1 MKLKSLAIEVIYALP
16 SASLAGEAGLHTPD
30 APRLLWLQKSV
41 SSLLWCS
48 SFWIP
53 LGFRFH
59 NVYHHHCIM
68 TFKRQSQQTP
78 RFFSAGI
85 HKVILLS
92 AKSLQSCLTL
102 CDPMDRSPPGPTV
115 HGFPRQEYC
124 SGLPCPP
131 PRDLPYPGIEP
142 MSLTSPALAGKF
154 FTISTTRKAH
164 GDITW

>member
-1 MKLKSLAIEVIYALP
+1 MLYHLPVQLEKLDSTLLMLP
-16 SASLAGEAGLHTPD
+16 GSCGFRSWSAASCD
-30 APRLLWLQKSV
+30 AP
-41 SSLLWCS
+41 

-59 NVYHHHCIM
+59 NVYHHHCIV

-78 RFFSAGI
+78 HFFSAGI
-85 HKVILLS
+85 HKVILLH

-102 CDPMDRSPPGPTV
+102 CDPMDHSPPGPTV

-131 PRDLPYPGIEP
+131 PRDLPHPGIEP

-154 FTISTTRKAH
+154 FPISTTRKAH
-164 GDITW
+164 GDIT